1 MMQLYNMMKSI
12 HRSLAVPLLVSLLA
26 ISGTAIA
33 DTGFYIGGSVGD
45 TTLQVD
51 FDDPIGDDTFT
62 FDESDFSWKAFA
74 GINFDLPVIQLG
86 IEAGY
91 VDLGGPSATFASDEY
106 GVDVT
111 AWDAF
116 GVAGF
121 NLGPVKLFGKL
132 GVVSWDAEA
141 TIAGFEAGS
150 DDGTDTAY
158 GVGAAF
164 ELGSFQIRAEYEAF
178 DISDVEDLYML
189 SAGFVFTF

>member
-1 MMQLYNMMKSI
+1 MLQIQNMIKSI
-12 HRSLAVPLLVSLLA
+12 HRSLAEPVLISLLA

-33 DTGFYIGGSVGD
+33 DTGFYLGGSVGN
-45 TTLQVD
+45 TTLKAD
-51 FDDPIGDDTFT
+51 FTDPIGEDSFT
-62 FDESDFSWKAFA
+62 FDEDDFSWKAFG
-74 GINFDLPVIQLG
+74 GINFDLPVVQLG

-91 VDLGGPSATFASDEY
+91 VDLGGPSVTFAAEEY

-121 NLGPVKLFGKL
+121 NLGPIKLFGKL
-132 GVVSWDAEA
+132 GVISWDAEA
-141 TIAGFEAGS
+141 TIAGIEAGS

-158 GVGAAF
+158 GVGAAV

-178 DISDVEDLYML
+178 DISDIQDLYML
-189 SAGFVFTF
+189 SAGFVYTF

>member
-1 MMQLYNMMKSI
+1 MQLHNMMKSI
-12 HRSLAVPLLVSLLA
+12 HRSLAVPVLVSLLA

-33 DTGFYIGGSVGD
+33 DTGFYLGASVGD
-45 TTLQVD
+45 TTLEAN
-51 FDDPIGDDTFT
+51 FDDPIGDGTFT
-62 FDESDFSWKAFA
+62 FDESDFSWKAF
-74 GINFDLPVIQLG
+74 GGVNFDLPVIQLG

-91 VDLGGPSATFASDEY
+91 VDFGGPSMTFAAEKF

-132 GVVSWDAEA
+132 GVISWDAEA
-141 TIAGFEAGS
+141 TIAGIEAGS

-178 DISDVEDLYML
+178 DISDIEDLYML
-189 SAGFVFTF
+189 SAGFAYTF

>member
-1 MMQLYNMMKSI
+1 MMQLHNMMKSI

-45 TTLQVD
+45 TTLQAD
-51 FDDPIGDDTFT
+51 FDDPIGDGTFS
-62 FDESDFSWKAFA
+62 FDESDFSWKAFG

-91 VDLGGPSATFASDEY
+91 VDLGGPSATFASEEY

-132 GVVSWDAEA
+132 GVISWDAEA
-141 TIAGFEAGS
+141 TIAGIEAGS

-158 GVGAAF
+158 GVGAAL

-189 SAGFVFTF
+189 SAGFVYTF

>member
-1 MMQLYNMMKSI
+1 MLQLHTMIKSL
-12 HRSLAVPLLVSLLA
+12 RSSLAVPVIVSLLA

-33 DTGFYIGGSVGD
+33 DTGFYFGGSVGD
-45 TTLQVD
+45 TTLEAE
-51 FDDPIGDDTFT
+51 FDDPIGDGTFT
-62 FDESDFSWKAFA
+62 FDESDFSWKAF
-74 GINFDLPVIQLG
+74 GGVNFDLPVVQLG

-91 VDLGGPSATFASDEY
+91 VDLGGPSVTFAAEEY

-158 GVGAAF
+158 GVGAAL

-178 DISDVEDLYML
+178 DISDIEDLYML

>member
-1 MMQLYNMMKSI
+1 MLQLHTMMKSI
-12 HRSLAVPLLVSLLA
+12 HRSLAVPVLVSLLVV
-26 ISGTAIA
+26 SGTAIA
-33 DTGFYIGGSVGD
+33 DTGFYLGGSVGD
-45 TTLQVD
+45 TTLQAD
-51 FDDPIGDDTFT
+51 FEDPIDGGNFT

-74 GINFDLPVIQLG
+74 GFNFDLPVIQLG

-91 VDLGGPSATFASDEY
+91 VDLGGPSVTFAAEEY

-132 GVVSWDAEA
+132 GVISWDAEA
-141 TIAGFEAGS
+141 TIAGIEAGS

-158 GVGAAF
+158 GVGAAV

-189 SAGFVFTF
+189 SAGFVITF

>member
-132 GVVSWDAEA
+132 GVISWDAEA

-158 GVGAAF
+158 GVGAAL

>member
-1 MMQLYNMMKSI
+1 MMQLHNMMKSI

-33 DTGFYIGGSVGD
+33 DTGFYFGGSVGD
-45 TTLQVD
+45 TTLQAD
-51 FDDPIGDDTFT
+51 FDDPIGDGTFS
-62 FDESDFSWKAFA
+62 FDESDFSWKAFG

-91 VDLGGPSATFASDEY
+91 VDLGGPSATFATEEY

-121 NLGPVKLFGKL
+121 NVGPVKLFGKL
-132 GVVSWDAEA
+132 GVISWDADA
-141 TIAGFEAGS
+141 TIAGIEAGS